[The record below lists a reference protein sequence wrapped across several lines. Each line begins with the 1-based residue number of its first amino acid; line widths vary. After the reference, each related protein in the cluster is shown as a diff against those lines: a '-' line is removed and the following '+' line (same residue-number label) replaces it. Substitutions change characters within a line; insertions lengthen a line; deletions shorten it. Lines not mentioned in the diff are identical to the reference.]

1 MQNFQINK
9 EKYFKAIGYAPESPQ
24 WDVHRSNKRWRI
36 NVQGRRSGKS
46 YSAAREAEA
55 ALFVPETRGWIVAP
69 TYDLAGKIGREVH
82 QMLGINLGF
91 IQSKRMVSGQMFY
104 AKCKNGSELWLKS
117 ADRPD
122 SLLGEGLDFIVGD
135 EVAVWS
141 KIIFEQ
147 YLRPTLSDRL
157 GWFLGNTTP
166 RGFNWIYDLYQR
178 GQSNDFPEWDSWQ
191 HPSSSSRYFRDSLSE
206 LKREL
211 TKETYEQEIL
221 ARFTSFAG
229 KVFPFDRNTH
239 VKKIEFN
246 PAWETFCSIDFG
258 YRMPAVIW
266 AQVGKVEGGHEI
278 HIIDEII
285 HETDIRT
292 EELADKILAK
302 GYPVQKYFC
311 DPAGEGVQSSS
322 GLGDVTIFRRK
333 EISPISYKTDKI
345 SRALPSGIDL
355 VRSYLEN
362 AEGKSRLF
370 ISDICKGIIVDF
382 ENYRYPEKKEERRL
396 RDEPL
401 KDGYH
406 DHGMDAVRYFFINRF
421 PIVKREA
428 IEVQRYW

>member
-1 MQNFQINK
+1 
-9 EKYFKAIGYAPESPQ
+9 
-24 WDVHRSNKRWRI
+24 
-36 NVQGRRSGKS
+36 
-46 YSAAREAEA
+46 
-55 ALFVPETRGWIVAP
+55 
-69 TYDLAGKIGREVH
+69 
-82 QMLGINLGF
+82 
-91 IQSKRMVSGQMFY
+91 
-104 AKCKNGSELWLKS
+104 
-117 ADRPD
+117 
-122 SLLGEGLDFIVGD
+122 
-135 EVAVWS
+135 
-141 KIIFEQ
+141 
-147 YLRPTLSDRL
+147 
-157 GWFLGNTTP
+157 
-166 RGFNWIYDLYQR
+166 
-178 GQSNDFPEWDSWQ
+178 
-191 HPSSSSRYFRDSLSE
+191 
-206 LKREL
+206 
-211 TKETYEQEIL
+211 
-221 ARFTSFAG
+221 
-229 KVFPFDRNTH
+229 
-239 VKKIEFN
+239 
-246 PAWETFCSIDFG
+246 
-258 YRMPAVIW
+258 MPAVIW
-266 AQVGKVEGGHEI
+266 AQVGKVEGGYEI

-406 DHGMDAVRYFFINRF
+406 DHGMDAVRYFFTNRF